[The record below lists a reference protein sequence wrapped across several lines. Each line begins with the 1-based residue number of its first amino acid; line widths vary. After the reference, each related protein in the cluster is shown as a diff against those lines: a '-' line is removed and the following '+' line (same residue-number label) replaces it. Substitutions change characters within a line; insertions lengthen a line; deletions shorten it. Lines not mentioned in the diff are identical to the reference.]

1 MVLYDMK
8 CSIVVVSY
16 NSEKFLRES
25 LRSIFEQTAGV
36 SYEIWVVD
44 NASRDRTLELVRS
57 QFPQV
62 HLIANDENLG
72 FSRACNQAIVHS
84 TGEYILLL
92 NPDTVILDNAIG
104 RLIACMEARPDVG
117 MAGGMVLNS
126 DGTLQAACRRGMPT
140 PWAMLCKATGLDRM
154 FPWSR
159 SMAQYNLRW
168 LPWDQETDV
177 VSISGS
183 FQMAR
188 RSVIERIGLLDEAI
202 FMYGEDIDWCLRTR
216 EAGWRVVYFPGAR
229 IIHYKGR
236 SSKKEIARARSEFY
250 RSYLYLYEKWFAKKG
265 NFLGRWLVSTMVAT
279 HRALSWRFMR

>member
-1 MVLYDMK
+1 MK
-8 CSIVVVSY
+8 CSIVIVSY
-16 NSEKFLRES
+16 NSEDFLGEC
-25 LRSIFEQTAGV
+25 LRSVFEHTTGL
-36 SYEIWVVD
+36 SYEVWVVD
-44 NASRDRTLELVRS
+44 NGSRDHTVESVRS
-57 QFPQV
+57 QFSQV
-62 HLIANDENLG
+62 HLIVNDKNLG
-72 FSRACNQAIVHS
+72 FSRACNQAILHS

-92 NPDTVILDNAIG
+92 NPDTVILNNAIG
-104 RLIACMEARPDVG
+104 RLMAYMDAHLDVG
-117 MAGGMVLNS
+117 MAGGKVLNS
-126 DGTLQAACRRGMPT
+126 DGTPQAACRRGMPT

-154 FPWSR
+154 FSWSR
-159 SMAQYNLRW
+159 SMAEYNLLWR
-168 LPWDQETDV
+168 PWDQEADV
-177 VSISGS
+177 VSVSGS

-188 RSVIERIGLLDEAI
+188 RSVIESIGLLDEAI